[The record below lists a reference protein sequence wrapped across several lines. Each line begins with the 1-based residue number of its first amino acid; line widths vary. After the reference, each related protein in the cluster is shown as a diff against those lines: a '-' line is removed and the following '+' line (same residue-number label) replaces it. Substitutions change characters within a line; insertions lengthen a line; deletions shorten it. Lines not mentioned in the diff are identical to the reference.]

1 MKTIPSLLAALAAA
15 VLAFTACDNK
25 DEVKTVS
32 AVVKIDDSDVD
43 AAAKAESYT
52 VTLTNNSTSLSYTVA
67 SENSIA
73 VFEGL
78 VPGVYSA
85 TVSAETVVNG
95 FRYIIAGSVNSENV
109 IAQSTQ
115 VNVKVTAT
123 KASALIFK
131 EIFYNGTTIK
141 TPEEAG
147 DEYGETY
154 FRDQFYEIYNN
165 SNETVYADGLCLADN
180 ANSFA
185 SYDFSTIYTY
195 PIDNPEKYLFVQTI
209 WQIPGDGDDY
219 PIKPGESIIVAQ
231 WATNH
236 NDASLANGKS
246 IDLSTAEFEAI
257 LEASTLWNG
266 TVITDNAAINMA
278 RPVLAGYA
286 APQWLVS
293 VYSAD
298 IILFK
303 PSTPLKNEDFLVAN
317 ESSYTKAREIAI
329 SDVLDAVQWFEQE
342 TDFAEPS
349 HRRLPTVLDAGCNFL
364 TSYSGKSIVR
374 KKAGEREDGT
384 IIYQDT
390 NNTSN
395 DFTQETPVLRRNDA
409 KIPSWNTWARN

>member
-147 DEYGETY
+147 DDYGETY

-185 SYDFSTIYTY
+185 KYDFSIIYTY

-257 LEASTLWNG
+257 LEAQTLWNG

-317 ESSYTKAREIAI
+317 ESSTTAREIAI

-364 TSYSGKSIVR
+364 KSYSGKSIVR

-395 DFTQETPVLRRNDA
+395 DFTQETPVLRRNGA